1 MTVPA
6 QLIRLR
12 SLILD
17 MDGVLY
23 RGNAPTRGAG
33 EFLDFLHQMGIPFV
47 LLTNNSTLTA
57 AQYAAKL
64 AHMGID
70 AEEDRILTSA
80 EATARHLAGIAPP
93 GTKVYAIGEDG
104 VHRELEKRGFV
115 LRDDADVAYVVAGFD
130 RHVSYRKLAVATL
143 AIRAG
148 ATFIGTN
155 PDKTFPSE
163 LGQLPGAGA
172 ILAAIEAATDMTPLI
187 IGKPKPAIFE
197 LALQKLAAE
206 AETTAMVGDRL
217 DTDILGG
224 HQLGLTTIL
233 LLSGVTDAQ
242 HLAGSP
248 IAPDL
253 VYEDIAALHDSWRE
267 AVAA

>member
-12 SLILD
+12 SLIVD

-23 RGNAPTRGAG
+23 RGSAPLPGAG
-33 EFLDFLHQMGIPFV
+33 EFLDFLRQMGVPFL
-47 LLTNNSTLTA
+47 LLTNNSTLTDT
-57 AQYAAKL
+57 QYAAKL
-64 AHMGID
+64 AHMGIKV
-70 AEEDRILTSA
+70 EEERILTSA
-80 EATARHLAGIAPP
+80 EATATHLAGIAPP

-115 LRDDADVAYVVAGFD
+115 LSDDADVAYVVVGFD
-130 RHVSYRKLAVATL
+130 RHITYRKLAVATL

-148 ATFIGTN
+148 AAFIGTN

-172 ILAAIEAATDMTPLI
+172 ILAAIEAATDTTPLI
-187 IGKPKPAIFE
+187 IGKPEPAILE
-197 LALQKLAAE
+197 LALQELAAE

-224 HQLGLTTIL
+224 HQVGLTTIL
-233 LLSGVTDAQ
+233 LLSGVTDTQ
-242 HLAGSP
+242 QLVGSS
-248 IAPDL
+248 IVPDL
-253 VYEDIAALHDSWRE
+253 VYEDIAALYDSWRE